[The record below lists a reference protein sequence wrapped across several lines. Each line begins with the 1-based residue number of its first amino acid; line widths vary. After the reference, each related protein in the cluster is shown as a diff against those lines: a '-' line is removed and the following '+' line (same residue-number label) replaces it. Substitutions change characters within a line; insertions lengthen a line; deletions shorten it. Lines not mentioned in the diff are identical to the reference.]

1 MATVASQ
8 TRYTPEDLLKMPDGD
23 RYELVDGQLVE
34 HNMSYWAT
42 YVAVEI
48 LARLRDYC
56 HAHNL
61 GWVSAETSF
70 QCFPDA
76 PDKVRRPDGSFIRLG
91 RISLEQA
98 TAEGHTTV
106 APDLSIEII
115 SPTDS
120 MYEVQEKVQEYL
132 RAGVPLV
139 WIVNPQSRIVE
150 IYRSKGKGT
159 ILQESD
165 ELDGEDVVPGFR
177 CRVGDLF
184 KPPAGVVPISK

>member
-1 MATVASQ
+1 
-8 TRYTPEDLLKMPDGD
+8 MPDGD

-34 HNMSYWAT
+34 HNMSFWAC
-42 YVAVEI
+42 YVTVEI
-48 LARLRDYC
+48 LRRLGDHC

-61 GWVSAETSF
+61 GWVSAETTY

-76 PDKVRRPDGSFIRLG
+76 PNKVRRPDATFIRLG

-98 TAEGHTTV
+98 TAEGHTLI
-106 APDLSIEII
+106 APDLAVEIV
-115 SPTDS
+115 SPNDS

-139 WIVNPQSRIVE
+139 WIVNPQTRIVE
-150 IYRSKGKGT
+150 VYRAKGQGT
-159 ILQESD
+159 ILRESD
-165 ELDGEDVVPGFR
+165 DLDGEDVVRGFH

-184 KPPAGVVPISK
+184 KPPAGVMPASK